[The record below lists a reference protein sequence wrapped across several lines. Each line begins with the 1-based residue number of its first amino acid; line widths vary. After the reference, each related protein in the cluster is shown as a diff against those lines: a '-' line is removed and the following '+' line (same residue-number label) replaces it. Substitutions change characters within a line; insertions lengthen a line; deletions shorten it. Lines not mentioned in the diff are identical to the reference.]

1 MERRDFLGL
10 GKAELHWEF
19 HACLSLSQPGAP
31 CKATGRTVSCGCQ
44 LPGPRG
50 CLPRKVQPG
59 AIWEAIDIL
68 HTGAAQVGPHTGSPG
83 PAVSVGHPAAPRERG
98 GSRWG
103 HCSLLQAFF
112 PQLSQPH
119 SLRHLS
125 QTLRADGGMLGG
137 TLESESE
144 CSAMGVL
151 SGTRMLRVCLPGE
164 IDGTHTRLTPGE
176 TVLLSFSICRANDLA

>member
-1 MERRDFLGL
+1 MLGTISSIKSKQASKQYKGFIKGGRVVPFMEAVGERRDSLGL
-10 GKAELHWEF
+10 GKAELLWKF
-19 HACLSLSQPGAP
+19 HACLSLSQPGTP

-59 AIWEAIDIL
+59 AIWEASDIL
-68 HTGAAQVGPHTGSPG
+68 HTGAAQVGPHTGFPG
-83 PAVSVGHPAAPRERG
+83 PAVSLGHPAAPREKD

-125 QTLRADGGMLGG
+125 
-137 TLESESE
+137 
-144 CSAMGVL
+144 
-151 SGTRMLRVCLPGE
+151 PGSK
-164 IDGTHTRLTPGE
+164 R
-176 TVLLSFSICRANDLA
+176 